1 MGKLNK
7 VTELVRP
14 TVSFAGMTVL
24 SRITGLIRELVF
36 AYFFGAGASLDAFW
50 VAYRIPN
57 FFRRLFAEGALSQ
70 AFIPVLSDY
79 HLSHNNQETNL
90 FISQLFTWLAIVVVC
105 LTLFS
110 IVGSSFLVKIFAFGF
125 SLKSKL
131 LTMQLLRLTFPFL
144 VFVTFS
150 AFYSGILNSYHRFLV
165 SAFAPVCCNI
175 VLILAAILGGYCI
188 KEKSETVYILAIG
201 VSIGGLM
208 QWLIQYPAVKKIN
221 KVPGL
226 VFAYP
231 PSEKVKKVFLLM
243 IPAIFGVSVNQVN
256 FLVNTFL
263 ASFMEVGSLSWL
275 NYADRLASVPLG
287 IVGVAVTTVILPKLS
302 REVVKQNQ
310 DKFTETINWGLSVLM
325 LIAIPSV
332 LGLIL
337 LGKPII
343 ATLFLRGA
351 FNLNDLNKTYQALIG
366 YAIGI
371 PFFMQVKILA
381 TGFYAHQNLKFPT
394 LVGFGAVMVN
404 LGLAFVLF
412 PFGHIGLAFASSIA
426 AIVNVIGLYYGLK
439 YKNWYDL
446 NNFWAKLAKIILA
459 QILMGIFLYYAGKDF
474 TLWIALDAKY
484 RLLRMI
490 IILFIS
496 LFLYFMGLQASGF
509 KINKLMR

>member
-7 VTELVRP
+7 VTELIKP
-14 TVSFAGMTVL
+14 TISFAGMTLL

-79 HLSHNNQETNL
+79 RLSHNDQETNL
-90 FISQLFTWLAIVVVC
+90 FISQLFTWLTIIVVC

-110 IVGSSFLVKIFAFGF
+110 IVNSSFLVKVFAFGF
-125 SLKSKL
+125 NPKSKL
-131 LTMQLLRLTFPFL
+131 LTEQLLRLTFPFL
-144 VFVTFS
+144 VFVTLS
-150 AFYSGILNSYHRFLV
+150 AFYSGILNSYHRFLI

-175 VLILAAILGGYCI
+175 MLILATILGGFFI
-188 KEKSETVYILAIG
+188 KERSEAVYILAIG

-208 QWLIQYPAVKKIN
+208 QWLVQFPAVKKLN
-221 KVPGL
+221 KVPGF
-226 VFAYP
+226 VFAY

-243 IPAIFGVSVNQVN
+243 IPAIFGISVNQVN

-263 ASFMEVGSLSWL
+263 ASFMEIGSLSWL

-287 IVGVAVTTVILPKLS
+287 IVGVAVTSVILPKLS
-302 REVVKQNQ
+302 CEVVKQNQ
-310 DKFTETINWGLSVLM
+310 DKFIETVNWGLSVLM

-337 LGKPII
+337 LGKPVI

-351 FNLNDLNKTYQALIG
+351 FNLNDLNKTYQALVG

-394 LVGFGAVMVN
+394 LVGFWAVVVN
-404 LGLAFVLF
+404 LGLAFILS
-412 PFGHIGLAFASSIA
+412 PLGHVGLTFASSVA
-426 AIVNVIGLYYGLK
+426 SIVNVIGLYYGLK
-439 YKNWYDL
+439 RRNWYNL
-446 NNFWAKLAKIILA
+446 SNFWDTLGRIILA
-459 QILMGIFLYYAGKDF
+459 QILIGIFLYYAGRDF
-474 TLWIALDAKY
+474 SLWLALDTKY
-484 RLLRMI
+484 RMLRMI
-490 IILFIS
+490 VVLFVS
-496 LFLYFMGLQASGF
+496 LLLYFIGLRMSGF
-509 KINKLMR
+509 KINELMH